1 MHPRHVPAALLAQLV
16 LDIDGTAVVR
26 FSSIIAGA
34 AFVASMLTP
43 AAASAQT
50 SEWTRLYEHV
60 QFVQGYIVQLVLAGY
75 QQAPALVLVLSA
87 LLVVPALVILTLL
100 IQGVMRF
107 FSWRR
112 RRRPAPYPLPEIDW
126 TRDSTPRTD
135 VPSWPAQAW
144 LTVDDDVHAKLS
156 IDAEVVSI
164 GRHEDNV
171 LALDDIS
178 VHRFHAVI
186 HRNDDSQF
194 IITDLTGEE
203 GNGVRINGE
212 RQLRAPLVDGDL
224 IELGRARLTFA
235 AVPH

>member
-1 MHPRHVPAALLAQLV
+1 
-16 LDIDGTAVVR
+16 
-26 FSSIIAGA
+26 
-34 AFVASMLTP
+34 MLTS
-43 AAASAQT
+43 AAYAQPVGQ
-50 SEWTRLYEHV
+50 SVGLSRLYEQV
-60 QFVQGYIVQLVLAGY
+60 QAVQGYIVQLVLAGY

-100 IQGVMRF
+100 IQGVVRF

-112 RRRPAPYPLPEIDW
+112 RRRPVPRALPDIDW

-144 LTVDDDVHAKLS
+144 LTVDGEERSKLP

-171 LALDDIS
+171 LALRDIS

-186 HRNDDSQF
+186 HRNDDAQF

>member
-1 MHPRHVPAALLAQLV
+1 M
-16 LDIDGTAVVR
+16 R
-26 FSSIIAGA
+26 FSSTIAGA
-34 AFVASMLTP
+34 TFIASLLAP
-43 AAASAQT
+43 SAASAQS
-50 SEWTRLYEHV
+50 SEWARVYEHV
-60 QFVQGYIVQLVLAGY
+60 QFVQRYAVELALAGY
-75 QQAPALVLVLSA
+75 QRAPALVLVLCA
-87 LLVVPALVILTLL
+87 LLVVPAFVIMALVIQAVL
-100 IQGVMRF
+100 RF

-112 RRRPAPYPLPEIDW
+112 RLRPAPLALPEIDW

-144 LTVDDDVHAKLS
+144 LTVDDDTHAKLP

-164 GRHEDNV
+164 GRHQDNV
-171 LALDDIS
+171 LSLDDLS

-186 HRNDDSQF
+186 HRNDDAQF